1 MLYFQGAKLD
11 EQLNPFG
18 MTKITKIETT
28 NEKISG
34 RGGITFFL
42 RYVWQTGFL
51 GLAISVLGFI
61 CISKKGLS
69 LKQFINQMLAYF
81 IDGTDMSMS
90 GFDRKKEDAGYA
102 AVLENTKEQMASS
115 HQMKRFFSKLGVVKN
130 NIYRKI
136 LHCLFI
142 WRLKLEKPRIIFL
155 DIDTMVMNNDDSKK
169 KEGCEP
175 TYKRKKGFQPLH
187 ISWGAYLV
195 DVLFRNGKAHS
206 NHGTDYTDTVRDIV
220 KLIRKRYVA
229 DIPIIL
235 LADSGFFDQKAFDY
249 FEKEL
254 KILYVVTGK
263 MYEKTRKYIKAVDAK
278 QFETYEQKWSYLEF
292 GNKLDSWK
300 FFRRCIFTTLETEE
314 DGQFILEFAK
324 PDSIF
329 YTNIGMDRQLKEK
342 LIEAGGEKY
351 LEAEG
356 IISLAHRRGANE
368 LVHRS
373 IKELATKE
381 QLPFKKMGM
390 NRAYYYL
397 LVITHFLFEAYK
409 RDVGSEVLPITSYP
423 NTFRRQ
429 LIDFAVKIVSHSGYV
444 IMKVATAV
452 YKKMNIEKIWE
463 RCMSPPKISIW

>member
-1 MLYFQGAKLD
+1 
-11 EQLNPFG
+11 
-18 MTKITKIETT
+18 MTKITKIERTGD
-28 NEKISG
+28 KISG
-34 RGGITFFL
+34 RGGITLFL
-42 RYVWQTGFL
+42 RYVQQTGFFGIAL
-51 GLAISVLGFI
+51 GVLSFV
-61 CISKKGLS
+61 CISRKGLS
-69 LKQFINQMLAYF
+69 LKQFITQMLAYF

-102 AVLENTKEQMASS
+102 AVLENTKAEMASS
-115 HQMKRFFSKLGVVKN
+115 HQMKRFFSKLGEVKN
-130 NIYRKI
+130 DVYREI
-136 LHCLFI
+136 LHRLFI
-142 WRLKLEKPRIIFL
+142 WRLKLEKPKVIIL

-175 TYKRKKGFQPLH
+175 TYKKKKGFQPLH
-187 ISWGAYLV
+187 ISWGAYLI

-206 NHGTDYTDTVRDIV
+206 NHGTDYMDTVRDIV
-220 KLIRKRYVA
+220 ALIRKRYAAGV
-229 DIPIIL
+229 PIIL

-249 FEKEL
+249 FEQVL

-263 MYEKTRKYIKAVDAK
+263 MYPKTKEYVKGVDAK
-278 QFETYEQKWSYLEF
+278 QYKTYEQNGGLWRYFEF
-292 GNKLDSWK
+292 GNMLDSWK
-300 FFRRCIFTTLETEE
+300 SFRRCIFTSLETEE
-314 DGQFILEFAK
+314 SGQLVLEFAK
-324 PDSIF
+324 TDSIF
-329 YTNIGMDRQLKEK
+329 YTNMGMDEQLREQ

-351 LEAEG
+351 LKAQG

-381 QLPFKKMGM
+381 QLPFKRMGM

-409 RDVGSEVLPITSYP
+409 RDVTGEVLPITSYP

-429 LIDFAVKIVSHSGYV
+429 LIDFAVKIVSHSGRV

-452 YKKMNIEKIWE
+452 YKKLNIEKIWE
-463 RCMSPPKISIW
+463 RCMSPPKIASW

>member
-1 MLYFQGAKLD
+1 VINYY

-18 MTKITKIETT
+18 MAKITKIETT

-42 RYVWQTGFL
+42 RYVQQIGFFGIAL
-51 GLAISVLGFI
+51 SVLDFI
-61 CISKKGLS
+61 CISRKGLS
-69 LKQFINQMLAYF
+69 LKQFIKQMLACF

-90 GFDRKKEDAGYA
+90 GFDRKKQDGGYA

-136 LHCLFI
+136 LHRLFI
-142 WRLKLEKPRIIFL
+142 WRLNLEKPKIIIL

-175 TYKRKKGFQPLH
+175 TYKKKKGFQPLH

-206 NHGTDYTDTVRDIV
+206 NHGTDYIDTVRDIV
-220 KLIRKRYVA
+220 ELIRKRYSA
-229 DIPIIL
+229 DIVIIL

-249 FEKEL
+249 FEQEL
-254 KILYVVTGK
+254 KILYAVTGK
-263 MYEKTRKYIKAVDAK
+263 MYEKIKEYIKGVDTE
-278 QFETYEQKWSYLEF
+278 QFGRYEQKWSYLEF
-292 GNKLDSWK
+292 GNQLDSWK
-300 FFRRCIFTTLETEE
+300 SFRRCIFTSLDTEQT
-314 DGQFILEFAK
+314 GQYILEFAK
-324 PDSIF
+324 PDSIY
-329 YTNIGMDRQLKEK
+329 YTNIGMDKKLTEQL
-342 LIEAGGEKY
+342 IDAGGQKY

-381 QLPFKKMGM
+381 QLPFKRMGM

-409 RDVGSEVLPITSYP
+409 RDVTAEVLPITSYP

-429 LIDFAVKIVSHSGYV
+429 LIDFAVKVVSHSGKV
-444 IMKVATAV
+444 IMKVTTTI
-452 YKKMNIEKIWE
+452 YEKLDIGKIWE
-463 RCMSPPKISIW
+463 RCMSPPTITTW